1 MARYKN
7 LGKKLRLIKKGRQN
21 RPMPFWVVM
30 RTKRRVTR
38 NPLRHFWRRGKLK
51 R

>member
-7 LGKKLRLIKKGRQN
+7 LGKKLRLIKRGRQN

-30 RTKRRVTR
+30 RTKRKMRR
-38 NPLRHFWRRGKLK
+38 NPLRYYWKRSKLK